1 MTLGE
6 LKADLRILGIKQ
18 VGTLRIRALPKENGS
33 EDITIYFS
41 SDDKI
46 LVPFAPKTLYP
57 LVMKSDADDTHVNI
71 EKVNALKR
79 YFIPDWDEKNKST

>member
-1 MTLGE
+1 M
-6 LKADLRILGIKQ
+6 
-18 VGTLRIRALPKENGS
+18 
-33 EDITIYFS
+33 
-41 SDDKI
+41 
-46 LVPFAPKTLYP
+46 P